1 MSEPTSPEAPNLEP
15 APALEARDAAT
26 QVSEARVTQASQPRF
41 NPFAA
46 GVLGAFIGLIAGI
59 GIGMNSAPKP
69 AEARKPI
76 AFNFVVDGQNT
87 QTVGT
92 PVEGDALK
100 GAQHVIGA
108 AGAKITMVE
117 FSDYRC
123 GFCRLYA
130 LQTFPLLKTEFV
142 DTGKIR
148 YAYRNTVIVGGEQSV
163 AVSNAASCA
172 SDQNKFWEFHNLM
185 FAQAERWSSIA
196 PGVDL
201 DNTLSSLSQQIGAK
215 PDLLQTCL
223 SEQRH
228 AKAVQADNAAA
239 GAFGVNGTPSF
250 IINGYLF
257 SGALPLEVYKQIFK
271 YFGVS

>member
-1 MSEPTSPEAPNLEP
+1 MSEPIPPDAQIPEP
-15 APALEARDAAT
+15 APLEPMGVVEPRVAQAR
-26 QVSEARVTQASQPRF
+26 QPRF

-59 GIGMNSAPKP
+59 GIGMNSAPKS

-76 AFNFVVDGQNT
+76 TFNFVSNGQNA
-87 QTVGT
+87 QIIGT
-92 PVEGDALK
+92 PVKGDPLE

-130 LQTFPLLKTEFV
+130 LQTLPQLRTEFV
-142 DTGKIR
+142 ETNKVR
-148 YAYRNTVIVGGEQSV
+148 YAYRNTVSVGGEQSV

-223 SEQRH
+223 AEQRH
-228 AKAVQADNAAA
+228 AKAVQADIAAA

>member
-1 MSEPTSPEAPNLEP
+1 MSEPTTPDAQALEP
-15 APALEARDAAT
+15 AAQLEA
-26 QVSEARVTQASQPRF
+26 QVSEAQVTEARAPRF

-69 AEARKPI
+69 PEARKPI
-76 AFNFVVDGQNT
+76 AFNFVSNGQNA
-87 QTVGT
+87 QIVGT
-92 PVEGDALK
+92 PVEGNALD
-100 GAQHVIGA
+100 GAQHVLGA
-108 AGAKITMVE
+108 TGAKITMVE

-123 GFCRLYA
+123 RYCQLHA
-130 LQTFPLLKTEFV
+130 LQTFPQLKTEFV

-148 YAYRNTVIVGGEQSV
+148 YAYRNTVSVGGEQSV
-163 AVSNAASCA
+163 SVSNAASCA
-172 SDQNKFWEFHNLM
+172 ADQNKFWEFHNLM
-185 FAQAERWSSIA
+185 FSQQERWANIA
-196 PGVDL
+196 PGIDL
-201 DNTLSSLSQQIGAK
+201 NNTLSSLSQQIGAK
-215 PDLLQTCL
+215 PDLVQSCL
-223 SEQRH
+223 TEQRH
-228 AKAVQADNAAA
+228 AKAVQTDIAAA